1 MSTKDMITYIENSK
15 EFTDTKLLELISEFS
30 KAADTKSIY
39 KNQLCCY
46 TPAMNDTKIKL
57 RKFYFTCIKET

>member
-46 TPAMNDTKIKL
+46 TPARMIQK
-57 RKFYFTCIKET
+57 